1 MPETF
6 NNPHF
11 QYSFVVFMGY
21 APPNE
26 RDSAKGKKG
35 KMTPARAAELKEER
49 VSRLKRYWFQKKKEA
64 PETEENDNDADLEDV
79 DADHERDSKAYLED
93 VDVNHE
99 RTVTVEP
106 PEGVEVR
113 SVKGTQ
119 REAIGGMKGQLMQAR
134 TYEAFGRLLFED
146 AGMEDC
152 EITLTLG
159 QLRDFVEGLTDG

>member
-79 DADHERDSKAYLED
+79 D
-93 VDVNHE
+93 VDHE

-119 REAIGGMKGQLMQAR
+119 REAIGGMKGQLMKAR

-146 AGMEDC
+146 AGMEHC

>member
-79 DADHERDSKAYLED
+79 DADHER
-93 VDVNHE
+93 
-99 RTVTVEP
+99 TVTVEP

-119 REAIGGMKGQLMQAR
+119 REAIGGMKGQLMKAR

-159 QLRDFVEGLTDG
+159 QLRDFVDGLSDG

>member
-49 VSRLKRYWFQKKKEA
+49 VSRLKRYWFQRKKEA
-64 PETEENDNDADLEDV
+64 PETEENDSKADLEDV
-79 DADHERDSKAYLED
+79 DAD
-93 VDVNHE
+93 HE

-119 REAIGGMKGQLMQAR
+119 REAIGGMKGQLMKAR

>member
-49 VSRLKRYWFQKKKEA
+49 VSRLKRYWFQKKKEE

-79 DADHERDSKAYLED
+79 DAD
-93 VDVNHE
+93 HE

-119 REAIGGMKGQLMQAR
+119 REAIGGMKGQLMKAR

-159 QLRDFVEGLTDG
+159 QLRDFVEGLIDG